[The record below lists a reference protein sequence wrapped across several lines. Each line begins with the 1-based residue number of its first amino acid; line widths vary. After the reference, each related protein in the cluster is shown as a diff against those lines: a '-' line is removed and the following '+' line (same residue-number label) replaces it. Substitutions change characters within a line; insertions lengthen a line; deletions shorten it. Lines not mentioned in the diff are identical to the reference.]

1 MKERIEHALSKKKWA
16 VVGASDNPERFGYK
30 ITKRLIDKGYE
41 VYPINPNYEELLG
54 RKVYKDLSEII
65 HQVDVVN
72 VVVNKALSK
81 KLVEANDLSSLQA
94 IWFQPNTFDEEIIRL
109 AEAKNAHVIY
119 NSCVLVET
127 NGRAPIED

>member
-1 MKERIEHALSKKKWA
+1 MKQRIENALNKKKWA

-54 RKVYKDLSEII
+54 RKVYKDLSEVLGE
-65 HQVDVVN
+65 VDVVN
-72 VVVNKALSK
+72 VVVNKALSR
-81 KLVEANDLSSLQA
+81 KLIEEHDLSGLEA
-94 IWFQPNTFDEEIIRL
+94 VWFQPNTFDDEIIAL
-109 AEAKNAHVIY
+109 AEQKNPHVIY

-127 NGRAPIED
+127 NGRDPIV